1 VGSPHYADRAG
12 PLAWDSQHPAAVKNA
27 SIALTSHVVEPMTE
41 SIAAT
46 LTEAPLCEQIALFLL
61 ENETAM
67 DTARGI
73 AAWWVGCDE
82 VAVQAAL
89 DRLIACGVVTPYTFT
104 SGILYGLTR
113 NEEVR
118 VWLRTTYG
126 AGARR
131 IRRSAGDGE
140 GMAAS

>member
-1 VGSPHYADRAG
+1 
-12 PLAWDSQHPAAVKNA
+12 
-27 SIALTSHVVEPMTE
+27 MTD

-46 LTEAPLCEQIALFLL
+46 LKENPLGEQIVLFLM
-61 ENETAM
+61 ENEAAM

-89 DRLIACGVVTPYTFT
+89 DRLIACGVITAYTFS

-113 NEEVR
+113 DEDMR
-118 VWLRTTYG
+118 VWLRTVYG
-126 AGARR
+126 TALRR
-131 IRRSAGDGE
+131 ALRSGDNGQ
-140 GMAAS
+140 GMAVD